1 MAPRYSNGRFMARH
15 TMEAEQA
22 SHLLRRAV
30 GRLDQALFQHRETMA
45 EIAKPRSQPVPVRI
59 EAQQIGYLGTQDDS
73 AEVPYHGRPPLN
85 PDQCEL

>member
-1 MAPRYSNGRFMARH
+1 VNPRYSNGRFMARH

-45 EIAKPRSQPVPVRI
+45 ELAKPRSQPVPVRI
-59 EAQQIGYLGTQDDS
+59 EAQQIGYPDDMHIG
-73 AEVPYHGRPPLN
+73 PGRPPLN